1 MNKTLSIK
9 ENHLFRALYHRGKS
23 AARKSMVMY
32 VMKRRTQPVNHLGI
46 TVSVKLG
53 CAVERN
59 RARRRIRET
68 YRLNETRLKCGF
80 DIVIVARKAAY
91 DAPFEVLE
99 ADTDNKALEYF
110 SRLFFKNQ
118 AIKGNKAVYGAIF
131 AYYEKN
137 GATDAQKEKLTSI
150 RNSIS

>member
-23 AARKSMVMY
+23 ASRKTMVLY
-32 VMKRRTQPVNHLGI
+32 AMKRRNQPVNHLGI

-53 CAVERN
+53 CAVVRN
-59 RARRRIRET
+59 RARRRLREV
-68 YRLNETRLKCGF
+68 YRLNETRLKSGF

-99 ADTDNKALEYF
+99 ADFLKLAGQLSLLEEPEH
-110 SRLFFKNQ
+110 
-118 AIKGNKAVYGAIF
+118 A
-131 AYYEKN
+131 
-137 GATDAQKEKLTSI
+137 
-150 RNSIS
+150 

>member
-1 MNKTLSIK
+1 MEKTLSLK

-32 VMKRRTQPVNHLGI
+32 VMKRRNQPVNHLGI

-53 CAVERN
+53 CAVVRN
-59 RARRRIRET
+59 RARRRLREV
-68 YRLNETRLKCGF
+68 YRLNETRLKSGF

-99 ADTDNKALEYF
+99 ADFLKLAGQLSLLEEPEH
-110 SRLFFKNQ
+110 
-118 AIKGNKAVYGAIF
+118 A
-131 AYYEKN
+131 
-137 GATDAQKEKLTSI
+137 
-150 RNSIS
+150 

>member
-1 MNKTLSIK
+1 MEKTLSLK

-32 VMKRRTQPVNHLGI
+32 VMKRRNQPVNHLGI

-68 YRLNETRLKCGF
+68 YRLNETRFKSGF
-80 DIVIVARKAAY
+80 DIVIVARKPAV
-91 DAPFEVLE
+91 DGPFGLLQRDFDILAKQLGLLE
-99 ADTDNKALEYF
+99 ERQD
-110 SRLFFKNQ
+110 
-118 AIKGNKAVYGAIF
+118 G
-131 AYYEKN
+131 
-137 GATDAQKEKLTSI
+137 
-150 RNSIS
+150 

>member
-23 AARKSMVMY
+23 AAGKTMVVY
-32 VMKRRTQPVNHLGI
+32 VMKRRNQTVNRLGI

-80 DIVIVARKAAY
+80 DIVIVARKAAV
-91 DAPFEVLE
+91 DGPFDLLQKDFDRLCGQLGLLE
-99 ADTDNKALEYF
+99 AQSHE
-110 SRLFFKNQ
+110 
-118 AIKGNKAVYGAIF
+118 
-131 AYYEKN
+131 
-137 GATDAQKEKLTSI
+137 
-150 RNSIS
+150 

>member
-1 MNKTLSIK
+1 MEKTLSLK

-32 VMKRRTQPVNHLGI
+32 VMKRRNQPVNHLGI

-80 DIVIVARKAAY
+80 DIVIVARKPAV
-91 DAPFEVLE
+91 DGPFDLLQRDFDILAKQLGLLE
-99 ADTDNKALEYF
+99 ERQD
-110 SRLFFKNQ
+110 
-118 AIKGNKAVYGAIF
+118 G
-131 AYYEKN
+131 
-137 GATDAQKEKLTSI
+137 
-150 RNSIS
+150 

>member
-1 MNKTLSIK
+1 MDKTLSLK

-32 VMKRRTQPVNHLGI
+32 VMKRRNQPVNHLGI

-68 YRLNETRLKCGF
+68 YRLNETRLKSGF
-80 DIVIVARKAAY
+80 DIVIVARRPAV
-91 DAPFEVLE
+91 DGPFDLLQRDFDILASQLGLLE
-99 ADTDNKALEYF
+99 E
-110 SRLFFKNQ
+110 RQ
-118 AIKGNKAVYGAIF
+118 
-131 AYYEKN
+131 N
-137 GATDAQKEKLTSI
+137 G
-150 RNSIS
+150 